1 MTTCAWIKKLKKKKK
16 LKITEV
22 NVDKI
27 ILVFYLADI
36 PDSKR

>member
-1 MTTCAWIKKLKKKKK
+1 MDKQIKKKKK

>member
-1 MTTCAWIKKLKKKKK
+1 MTTCAWINKLLK

>member
-1 MTTCAWIKKLKKKKK
+1 MDKQIKKKKK

-27 ILVFYLADI
+27 ILLIYLADI